1 MSVMSYLLIRQN
13 EAKKFKSFLSG
24 KEIEVSVV
32 MSPSA
37 NIFRKGD
44 EVEIFYG
51 NDNCDT
57 YRAKVTRQHKECSNT
72 QNKNQLLVMLGL
84 VKQ

>member
-1 MSVMSYLLIRQN
+1 MSYLLIRQN

-32 MSPSA
+32 MSPNA

-44 EVEIFYG
+44 EIEIFYG
-51 NDNCDT
+51 NDSFDT
-57 YRAKVTRQHKECSNT
+57 YKAKITRQHTGAGNLHN
-72 QNKNQLLVMLGL
+72 QNQLLVMLGL

>member
-1 MSVMSYLLIRQN
+1 LIRQN
-13 EAKKFKSFLSG
+13 EAKKFRSFLSG
-24 KEIEVSVV
+24 KEIEVSVMV
-32 MSPSA
+32 SPTA

-57 YRAKVTRQHKECSNT
+57 YRAKITRQHKESAHTLN
-72 QNKNQLLVMLGL
+72 NNQFLVMLGL

>member
-1 MSVMSYLLIRQN
+1 MSYLLIKQN

-24 KEIEVSVV
+24 KEIEVSVI

-37 NIFRKGD
+37 NLFRKGD

-51 NDNCDT
+51 NDNSDT
-57 YRAKVTRQHKECSNT
+57 YRARITRQQRESGNT
-72 QNKNQLLVMLGL
+72 QNKPRLQVMLGL
-84 VKQ
+84 VRQ

>member
-1 MSVMSYLLIRQN
+1 MSYLLITQN

-24 KEIEVSVV
+24 KEIEVSVM

-44 EVEIFYG
+44 EIEVFYG
-51 NDNCDT
+51 NDSCDT
-57 YRAKVTRQHKECSNT
+57 YKARITRQHRASDNA
-72 QNKNQLLVMLGL
+72 QNKARLQVMLGL
-84 VKQ
+84 VRK

>member
-1 MSVMSYLLIRQN
+1 MGYLLIRQN

-24 KEIEVSVV
+24 KEIEVGVV
-32 MSPSA
+32 VSPTA

-57 YRAKVTRQHKECSNT
+57 YKAKITRQHKGSGNLPN
-72 QNKNQLLVMLGL
+72 QNQLLVMLGL
-84 VKQ
+84 VRQ